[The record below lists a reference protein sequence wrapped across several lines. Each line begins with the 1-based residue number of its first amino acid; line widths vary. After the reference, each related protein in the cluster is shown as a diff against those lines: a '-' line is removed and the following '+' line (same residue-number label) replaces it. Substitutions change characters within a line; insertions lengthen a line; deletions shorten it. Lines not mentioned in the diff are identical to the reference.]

1 MLDSSFQADGGL
13 ELTPSRMLRKRILD
27 HRSLLIGGGLLITIL
42 LLAIFAPVLS
52 PDDPYRSDLANRMV
66 PPVWNDKGTWDHPF
80 GTDGMGRDYLSRL
93 LYGSR
98 ISLLICL
105 SCTLISGVIGTV
117 MGIMGGYFGG
127 RTDMVINFMIS
138 CRLSL
143 PVILVALAVVA
154 IVGGSLMV
162 VIIVLGLMLWNRFA
176 VVVRSATQ
184 QIMGQEYISAAKA
197 IGASDLKITLSEILP
212 NMLNN
217 LVIIATLEMANAI
230 LLEAA
235 LSFLGLGVQP
245 PLPSWGLMVAEG
257 KDYLLFDPWLI
268 TIPGSAIFV
277 LVLAINLVG
286 DGIRDV
292 TAPENR
298 N

>member
-1 MLDSSFQADGGL
+1 
-13 ELTPSRMLRKRILD
+13 
-27 HRSLLIGGGLLITIL
+27 
-42 LLAIFAPVLS
+42 
-52 PDDPYRSDLANRMV
+52 
-66 PPVWNDKGTWDHPF
+66 
-80 GTDGMGRDYLSRL
+80 
-93 LYGSR
+93 
-98 ISLLICL
+98 
-105 SCTLISGVIGTV
+105 
-117 MGIMGGYFGG
+117 
-127 RTDMVINFMIS
+127 
-138 CRLSL
+138 
-143 PVILVALAVVA
+143 
-154 IVGGSLMV
+154 
-162 VIIVLGLMLWNRFA
+162 
-176 VVVRSATQ
+176 
-184 QIMGQEYISAAKA
+184 MGQEYISAAKA